1 MRLTSYT
8 DYSLRVLIY
17 LGLHE
22 SRLATISEISYAHR
36 ISRNHLMKII
46 HNLGKLGYIET
57 MRGRGGGM
65 KLVGRPEE
73 MNVGQLVRQV
83 EPDFAIVECFDPNRH
98 HECVIASACRLQ
110 LILDKAVHAF
120 LEVLDNNTLAD
131 LLQNPTRL
139 NSLLKI
145 ETVESKPG

>member
-1 MRLTSYT
+1 
-8 DYSLRVLIY
+8 
-17 LGLHE
+17 
-22 SRLATISEISYAHR
+22 
-36 ISRNHLMKII
+36 
-46 HNLGKLGYIET
+46 
-57 MRGRGGGM
+57 M

-83 EPDFAIVECFDPNRH
+83 APDFTIAECFDPNRRH
-98 HECVIASACRLQ
+98 DCVIASSCRLQ
-110 LILDKAVHAF
+110 LMLDKAVHAF

>member
-1 MRLTSYT
+1 VKRS
-8 DYSLRVLIY
+8 
-17 LGLHE
+17 E
-22 SRLATISEISYAHR
+22 NRLATISEISYAHR

-65 KLVGRPEE
+65 RLVGRPED

-98 HECVIASACRLQ
+98 DECVIASACRLQ

-120 LEVLDNNTLAD
+120 LAVLDDNTLAD